1 MSQNPLGNSG
11 ALSHNTAGLK
21 PALGSALAS
30 LEVQLD
36 QELARYRRTRT
47 GNRTQTSQPRI
58 VSPTN
63 FTNGGKTPP
72 SESLE
77 ISFRSSLVK
86 ANALNPNLVE
96 QRTNLTN
103 QALPERSENP
113 PTPITASDTKLP
125 HGEQASIAMSSIQKL
140 QMQGSTPVSNTSIV
154 PAVIEERNK
163 NIVESD
169 EPRQPDDY
177 LESSEALLRSLT
189 EEQKIHTQTH
199 HNGSLLSPL
208 GIGSML
214 LLLLASL
221 SVGYVAFNPKS
232 LPHFSLGGFF
242 QPDGNLNAEDT
253 SVGENTKTQPA
264 QPLTPIPKYPDLA
277 KSEFPEVKDSNDVV
291 GLKPKAKLV
300 PIAPSKAI
308 ADSGSTNPLSS
319 PQPVQPSP
327 PLTPPTFANTESSS
341 KPNAEIQLSKD
352 GYYHLVTDNQGD
364 RSFATARQV
373 VADAYLSSDGKLIY
387 LGAVKNKEKAKQ
399 LLHEIQAKGIKARI
413 AQP

>member
-1 MSQNPLGNSG
+1 MSQNPLVNSG

-30 LEVQLD
+30 LEVQLE
-36 QELARYRRTRT
+36 QELARYRRART
-47 GNRTQTSQPRI
+47 GNRTQTSQSRI

-63 FTNGGKTPP
+63 FINGGKTQP

-86 ANALNPNLVE
+86 ANALTPNLVE
-96 QRTNLTN
+96 QRTHLTN
-103 QALPERSENP
+103 GSVSERSENP
-113 PTPITASDTKLP
+113 PTPITASDTKL
-125 HGEQASIAMSSIQKL
+125 HGEQASIAMSSIQQL
-140 QMQGSTPVSNTSIV
+140 QMQGSTAVSNTSIV

-189 EEQKIHTQTH
+189 EEQKTHTQTH

-232 LPHFSLGGFF
+232 LPHFSLDGFF
-242 QPDGNLNAEDT
+242 QPNENLNAENT

-300 PIAPSKAI
+300 PVAPPKAI
-308 ADSGSTNPLSS
+308 ASSAQPL
-319 PQPVQPSP
+319 QPLP
-327 PLTPPTFANTESSS
+327 PLTPPTANTGYSPKS
-341 KPNAEIQLSKD
+341 NAEIQLSKD
-352 GYYHLVTDNQGD
+352 GYYHLVTDNQGE

-399 LLHEIQAKGIKARI
+399 LLHEIQAAGIKARI

>member
-30 LEVQLD
+30 LEVQLE
-36 QELARYRRTRT
+36 QELARYRRART
-47 GNRTQTSQPRI
+47 GNRTQTSQPRM

-63 FTNGGKTPP
+63 FTNVDKTPP

-86 ANALNPNLVE
+86 ANAMSPNLVQ
-96 QRTNLTN
+96 QRTHLTN
-103 QALPERSENP
+103 GAIPERSENP
-113 PTPITASDTKLP
+113 PTPTASDTKLQ

-140 QMQGSTPVSNTSIV
+140 QRQGSTPVSNTSIV

-189 EEQKIHTQTH
+189 EEQKTHTQTH

-232 LPHFSLGGFF
+232 LPHFSLDGFF
-242 QPDGNLNAEDT
+242 QPNENLNAENT
-253 SVGENTKTQPA
+253 SVGENTKTQSA

-300 PIAPSKAI
+300 PIAPPKAI
-308 ADSGSTNPLSS
+308 ASS
-319 PQPVQPSP
+319 AQPVQPLP
-327 PLTPPTFANTESSS
+327 PLTPPTANTGALPKSD
-341 KPNAEIQLSKD
+341 AEIQLSKD
-352 GYYHLVTDNQGD
+352 GYYHLVTENQGD

>member
-11 ALSHNTAGLK
+11 ALSYNPAGLK
-21 PALGSALAS
+21 PALRSALAS

-36 QELARYRRTRT
+36 QELARYRRART
-47 GNRTQTSQPRI
+47 GQRTQISQPRML
-58 VSPTN
+58 SLTN
-63 FTNGGKTPP
+63 LTNGDKTPP

-77 ISFRSSLVK
+77 MALRSSLVK
-86 ANALNPNLVE
+86 ANAVTPNLVE
-96 QRTNLTN
+96 QRTH
-103 QALPERSENP
+103 LPSTAVPEQSEDP
-113 PTPITASDTKLP
+113 PTQTTASDTKLP
-125 HGEQASIAMSSIQKL
+125 HGEQAAIAMSSIQKL
-140 QMQGSTPVSNTSIV
+140 QIQGSIAVPNTSIV
-154 PAVIEERNK
+154 PAVIQEHE
-163 NIVESD
+163 

-189 EEQKIHTQTH
+189 EEQKTHTQTH
-199 HNGSLLSPL
+199 HHDSLLSPL

-242 QPDGNLNAEDT
+242 QPNGNT
-253 SVGENTKTQPA
+253 SVGENPKTQPA

-300 PIAPSKAI
+300 PIAPPKPNALPSA
-308 ADSGSTNPLSS
+308 
-319 PQPVQPSP
+319 QPMP
-327 PLTPPTFANTESSS
+327 PLPPSTSSTFAKTGASL
-341 KPNAEIQLSKD
+341 KPDAEIQLSLD
-352 GYYHLVTDNQGD
+352 GYYHLVTDHQGNL
-364 RSFATARQV
+364 SLATARQV
-373 VADAYLSSDGKLIY
+373 IPDAYLSSDGKLIY
-387 LGAVKNKEKAKQ
+387 LGAVKNKDKAKQ

>member
-21 PALGSALAS
+21 PALRSALAS

-36 QELARYRRTRT
+36 QELAKYRRART
-47 GNRTQTSQPRI
+47 SHRTQISQPRM
-58 VSPTN
+58 VNLTN
-63 FTNGGKTPP
+63 FTNGDKTPP

-77 ISFRSSLVK
+77 ISLRSSLVK
-86 ANALNPNLVE
+86 ANAVTPNFVE
-96 QRTNLTN
+96 QRTH
-103 QALPERSENP
+103 LPSTAVPEIREES
-113 PTPITASDTKLP
+113 PTQSDTKLQ

-140 QMQGSTPVSNTSIV
+140 QIQGSTAVPNTSIV

-189 EEQKIHTQTH
+189 EEQKTHTQTH
-199 HNGSLLSPL
+199 HNDSLLSPL

-232 LPHFSLGGFF
+232 LPHFSLGEFF
-242 QPDGNLNAEDT
+242 QPNGNLNAENT
-253 SVGENTKTQPA
+253 SEGENTKTQQA

-300 PIAPSKAI
+300 PIAPPKPITDPRSVNSLPSA
-308 ADSGSTNPLSS
+308 
-319 PQPVQPSP
+319 QPVQPLP
-327 PLTPPTFANTESSS
+327 PVTAPSLAKIESSAKTRCRNS
-341 KPNAEIQLSKD
+341 TIKRWVLS
-352 GYYHLVTDNQGD
+352 
-364 RSFATARQV
+364 
-373 VADAYLSSDGKLIY
+373 LS
-387 LGAVKNKEKAKQ
+387 
-399 LLHEIQAKGIKARI
+399 HR
-413 AQP
+413 

>member
-11 ALSHNTAGLK
+11 ALYHNPAGLK
-21 PALGSALAS
+21 PALRSALAS

-36 QELARYRRTRT
+36 QELARYRRART
-47 GNRTQTSQPRI
+47 SQKTQISQPRML
-58 VSPTN
+58 SLTN
-63 FTNGGKTPP
+63 FTNGDKTSP

-77 ISFRSSLVK
+77 MAVRSSLVK
-86 ANALNPNLVE
+86 ANAVTPNLVE
-96 QRTNLTN
+96 QTTHLPST
-103 QALPERSENP
+103 AVPERSEDP
-113 PTPITASDTKLP
+113 PTQTTASDTKLQQ
-125 HGEQASIAMSSIQKL
+125 GEQAAIATSIQKL
-140 QMQGSTPVSNTSIV
+140 QIQGSIAVPNTSIV
-154 PAVIEERNK
+154 PAVIQENE
-163 NIVESD
+163 

-189 EEQKIHTQTH
+189 EEQKTHTQTH
-199 HNGSLLSPL
+199 HHDSLLSPL

-232 LPHFSLGGFF
+232 LPHFSLGEFF
-242 QPDGNLNAEDT
+242 QPNGNLNAENT
-253 SVGENTKTQPA
+253 SVGENPKTQPA

-300 PIAPSKAI
+300 PIAPPKPL
-308 ADSGSTNPLSS
+308 ADSRSANSLPSAQPMQPLPRAS
-319 PQPVQPSP
+319 
-327 PLTPPTFANTESSS
+327 L
-341 KPNAEIQLSKD
+341 KPDAEIQLSKD
-352 GYYHLVTDNQGD
+352 GYYHLVTDNQGNL
-364 RSFATARQV
+364 SLATARQV
-373 VADAYLSSDGKLIY
+373 VPDAYLSSDGKLIY

-399 LLHEIQAKGIKARI
+399 VLHEIQAKGIKARI